1 MTNNTAA
8 DLDRDIAHLIDSSE
22 NGIARVPRETLV
34 RLRELFA
41 LQHSP
46 IRDEQREV
54 ARKRVAAFMDAY
66 SILRGADQ
74 EKIHS
79 INFTPLLVADL
90 RALLTS
96 PRAALPMTDDAREC
110 LMDVVSHHDN
120 IVAGF
125 AAQRNAAT
133 EADDSGDIAYWN
145 HEINVAHRMQE
156 QAKRALDAAP
166 AAPVAELSEDDAA
179 NLITIDRRD
188 LYGFVRGSIKRA
200 LEDAS
205 HGAAESH
212 ESMSAVD
219 CWSEAHTR
227 TIEIFDSMKIA
238 GIGEVQSA
246 AQAVA
251 ADGEAGQLTQEVID
265 FCWNGYKTGQIS
277 ADHTAKEVFTEVIQ
291 SLAAWVAKRA
301 AVSPATAEP
310 RECCNADCG
319 WKGDVAETITMKH
332 GFPAALCPRC
342 HEVTECGEKS
352 AKADERAAFEIAM
365 QEPLRKL
372 VGDAAASMARY
383 GDAYDSDFV
392 DAAWLA
398 WQVARASQ
406 AAAPARIEALRK
418 GLFEAR
424 DAMHVISGWSALDAA
439 KVGCVKSWIE
449 DANRVLNGQRDAA
462 PTDAAENVE
471 PSGYAHRYPS
481 GNGTVI
487 RFNDGR
493 EVNGCRPID
502 SVPYWL
508 GAQGGK
514 GGEA

>member
-1 MTNNTAA
+1 MTNNTTA

-166 AAPVAELSEDDAA
+166 AAPVADPLRRRVERLLVELHAEGRLSEGQCAKMLD
-179 NLITIDRRD
+179 IPRIDWRE
-188 LYGFVRGSIKRA
+188 L
-200 LEDAS
+200 
-205 HGAAESH
+205 AEFL
-212 ESMSAVD
+212 AP
-219 CWSEAHTR
+219 
-227 TIEIFDSMKIA
+227 
-238 GIGEVQSA
+238 A

-251 ADGEAGQLTQEVID
+251 ADGEATDQ
-265 FCWNGYKTGQIS
+265 
-277 ADHTAKEVFTEVIQ
+277 
-291 SLAAWVAKRA
+291 WVAKAQSEFVSALILAICELPDRSSPEGEPGAMVANSDEIAHCVDVALEKTGLSISRRA

-352 AKADERAAFEIAM
+352 AKADERADWSAIRHSLAIAIAAFGTR
-365 QEPLRKL
+365 PDGRR
-372 VGDAAASMARY
+372 GTDAAAQMLESITEP
-383 GDAYDSDFV
+383 GSPLS
-392 DAAWLA
+392 WL
-398 WQVARASQ
+398 RASQ
-406 AAAPARIEALRK
+406 VAAPA
-418 GLFEAR
+418 EAR
-424 DAMHVISGWSALDAA
+424 EPVGRFDKSLNQIRWRDGLVNADFADRQPFYTYPVGVPADAGEAVASVDETTFKHLFYKHGGPVDSEGWCINESGLRDFLADLAA
-439 KVGCVKSWIE
+439 
-449 DANRVLNGQRDAA
+449 AQ
-462 PTDAAENVE
+462 
-471 PSGYAHRYPS
+471 
-481 GNGTVI
+481 
-487 RFNDGR
+487 
-493 EVNGCRPID
+493 
-502 SVPYWL
+502 